1 MEKLNLGSIKIGNID
16 SLYKKS
22 MEGLKNDPI
31 VYDTISSKL
40 GLTAKE
46 VKANLAIL
54 LTYQEDVNYCAN
66 CPGLDKCKKNNPYLK
81 MDLEKRETLVVPS
94 FSPCKEM
101 SKLEEKKKMF
111 FTYSFP
117 ENYLDNDPNSI
128 DGDLIRL
135 DAISKLGPICSNDSK
150 SGWVYIYG
158 STRSGKTYILATF
171 AVKFAKS
178 HPGCAYVSCQSL
190 LEKFKNLSYS
200 NKEEFDIYFDKIKNA
215 PLLVIDD
222 FGNEYKTEYTFST
235 YLLPLL
241 DYRNKQGLRT
251 FFGSSFSIKQIESLY
266 KDKIGPIYARQLK
279 DILTRNCGNG
289 FDISTSLNLY

>member
-1 MEKLNLGSIKIGNID
+1 MEKLNLSSIKIGNID

-31 VYDTISSKL
+31 VYDAISSKL

-54 LTYQEDVNYCAN
+54 LTYQEDVNYCQN
-66 CPGLDKCKKNNPYLK
+66 CPGLDKCKKNNPYLM

-101 SKLEEKKKMF
+101 LKLEEKKKMF

-117 ENYLDNDPNSI
+117 ENYLDNDLSSI
-128 DGDLIRL
+128 DEGAIRNLAIYDLTLTTTGKKNKWIYL
-135 DAISKLGPICSNDSK
+135 
-150 SGWVYIYG
+150 YG
-158 STRSGKTYILATF
+158 STRSGKSYILATF

-215 PLLVIDD
+215 PLLVVDD

-251 FFGSSFSIKQIESLY
+251 FFGSSFSMKEIESLY

>member
-1 MEKLNLGSIKIGNID
+1 MEKLNLSSIKLGNID
-16 SLYKKS
+16 SLYKES
-22 MEGLKNDPI
+22 IEGLKNDPI

-54 LTYQEDVNYCAN
+54 LTYQEDVNYCLN

-81 MDLEKRETLVVPS
+81 MDLEKRDSLVVPS

-117 ENYLDNDPNSI
+117 DSYLDNKVKSI
-128 DGDLIRL
+128 DRSIVRGKAYGAIGD
-135 DAISKLGPICSNDSK
+135 SVKEKNSS
-150 SGWVYIYG
+150 WVYLYG
-158 STRSGKTYILATF
+158 STRSGKSYILATF
-171 AVKFAKS
+171 AVYFAKS

-251 FFGSSFSIKQIESLY
+251 FFGSSFSMKEIESLY

>member
-1 MEKLNLGSIKIGNID
+1 MEKLNLSSIKIGNID
-16 SLYKKS
+16 SLCKKS

-81 MDLEKRETLVVPS
+81 MDLEKRDSLVVPS

-117 ENYLDNDPNSI
+117 ENYLDNDPSSI
-128 DGDLIRL
+128 DGGAIRNPAIYDLTLTTTGKKNKWIYL
-135 DAISKLGPICSNDSK
+135 
-150 SGWVYIYG
+150 YG
-158 STRSGKTYILATF
+158 STRSGKSYILATF
-171 AVKFAKS
+171 AVYFAKS

-251 FFGSSFSIKQIESLY
+251 FFGSSFSMKEIESLY

>member
-1 MEKLNLGSIKIGNID
+1 MEKLNLSSIKLGNID
-16 SLYKKS
+16 SLYKES
-22 MEGLKNDPI
+22 IEGLKNDPI

-54 LTYQEDVNYCAN
+54 LTYQEDVNYCLN

-81 MDLEKRETLVVPS
+81 MDLEKRDSLVVPS

-111 FTYSFP
+111 FAYSFP
-117 ENYLDNDPNSI
+117 DSYLDNKVKSI
-128 DGDLIRL
+128 DTSIVRGEAYK
-135 DAISKLGPICSNDSK
+135 AIGSSVKEKNSSWIYL
-150 SGWVYIYG
+150 YG

-171 AVKFAKS
+171 AVYFAKS
-178 HPGCAYVSCQSL
+178 HPGCAYVFCQSL

-251 FFGSSFSIKQIESLY
+251 FFGSSFSIKEIEYLY
-266 KDKIGPIYARQLK
+266 KDKIGSIYARQLK

>member
-1 MEKLNLGSIKIGNID
+1 MEKLNLSSIKLGNID
-16 SLYKKS
+16 SLYKES
-22 MEGLKNDPI
+22 IEGLKNDPI
-31 VYDTISSKL
+31 VYETISSKL

-54 LTYQEDVNYCAN
+54 LTYQEDVNYCLN

-81 MDLEKRETLVVPS
+81 MDLEKRDSLVVPS

-111 FTYSFP
+111 FAYSFP
-117 ENYLDNDPNSI
+117 DSYLDNKVKSI
-128 DGDLIRL
+128 DTSIVRGEAYK
-135 DAISKLGPICSNDSK
+135 AIGSSVKEKNSSWIYL
-150 SGWVYIYG
+150 YG
-158 STRSGKTYILATF
+158 STRSGKSYILATF
-171 AVKFAKS
+171 AVYFAKS

-190 LEKFKNLSYS
+190 LEKFKNLSYL

-251 FFGSSFSIKQIESLY
+251 FFGSSFSIKEIESLY

>member
-1 MEKLNLGSIKIGNID
+1 MEKLNLSSIKLGNID
-16 SLYKKS
+16 SLYKES
-22 MEGLKNDPI
+22 IEGLKNDPI

-54 LTYQEDVNYCAN
+54 LTYQEDVNYCLN

-81 MDLEKRETLVVPS
+81 MDLEKRDSLVVPS
-94 FSPCKEM
+94 FSPCKEV

-117 ENYLDNDPNSI
+117 DSYLDNKVKSI
-128 DGDLIRL
+128 DTSIVRGEAYK
-135 DAISKLGPICSNDSK
+135 AIGSSVKEK
-150 SGWVYIYG
+150 SSSWIYLYG
-158 STRSGKTYILATF
+158 STRSGKSYILATF
-171 AVKFAKS
+171 AVYFAKS

-251 FFGSSFSIKQIESLY
+251 FFGSSFSIKEIESLY

>member
-1 MEKLNLGSIKIGNID
+1 MEKLNLSSIKLGNID
-16 SLYKKS
+16 SLYKES
-22 MEGLKNDPI
+22 IEGLKNDPI

-54 LTYQEDVNYCAN
+54 LTYQEDVNYCLH

-81 MDLEKRETLVVPS
+81 MDLEKRDSLVVPS

-117 ENYLDNDPNSI
+117 DSYLDNKVKSI
-128 DGDLIRL
+128 DTSIVRGEAYK
-135 DAISKLGPICSNDSK
+135 AIGSSVKEKNSSWIYL
-150 SGWVYIYG
+150 YG
-158 STRSGKTYILATF
+158 STRSGKSYILATF
-171 AVKFAKS
+171 AVYFAKS

-251 FFGSSFSIKQIESLY
+251 FFGSCFSMKEIESLY

-279 DILTRNCGNG
+279 DILTSNCGNG

>member
-1 MEKLNLGSIKIGNID
+1 MEKLNLSSIKLGNID
-16 SLYKKS
+16 SLYKES
-22 MEGLKNDPI
+22 IEGLKNDPI
-31 VYDTISSKL
+31 VYETISSKL

-54 LTYQEDVNYCAN
+54 LTYQEDVNYCLH

-81 MDLEKRETLVVPS
+81 MNLEKREALVVPS

-101 SKLEEKKKMF
+101 LKLEEKKKMF
-111 FTYSFP
+111 FAYSFP
-117 ENYLDNDPNSI
+117 DTYLDNKVKSI
-128 DGDLIRL
+128 DTSIVRGEAYKAIGDSVKEKNSSWIYL
-135 DAISKLGPICSNDSK
+135 
-150 SGWVYIYG
+150 YG
-158 STRSGKTYILATF
+158 STRSGKSYILATF
-171 AVKFAKS
+171 AVYFAKS

-200 NKEEFDIYFDKIKNA
+200 NKEDFDIYFDKIKNA

-251 FFGSSFSIKQIESLY
+251 FFGSSFSIREIESLY

-289 FDISTSLNLY
+289 FDISTTLNLY

>member
-1 MEKLNLGSIKIGNID
+1 MEKLNLSSIKLGNID
-16 SLYKKS
+16 SLYKES
-22 MEGLKNDPI
+22 IEGLKNDPI

-46 VKANLAIL
+46 VKTNLAIL
-54 LTYQEDVNYCAN
+54 LTYQEDVNYCLN

-81 MDLEKRETLVVPS
+81 MDLEKRDSLVVPS

-111 FTYSFP
+111 FAYSFP
-117 ENYLDNDPNSI
+117 DSYLDNKVKSI
-128 DGDLIRL
+128 DTSIVRGEAYK
-135 DAISKLGPICSNDSK
+135 AIGSSVKEKNSSWIYL
-150 SGWVYIYG
+150 YG

-171 AVKFAKS
+171 AVYFAKS

-200 NKEEFDIYFDKIKNA
+200 NKDEFDIYFDKIKNA

-251 FFGSSFSIKQIESLY
+251 FFGSSFSMKEIESLY

>member
-1 MEKLNLGSIKIGNID
+1 MEKLNLSSIKLGNID
-16 SLYKKS
+16 SLYKES
-22 MEGLKNDPI
+22 IEGLKNDPI

-54 LTYQEDVNYCAN
+54 LTYQEDVNYCLH

-81 MDLEKRETLVVPS
+81 MDLEKRDSLVVPS
-94 FSPCKEM
+94 FSPCKEV

-117 ENYLDNDPNSI
+117 DSYLDNKVKSI
-128 DGDLIRL
+128 DTSIVRGEVYK
-135 DAISKLGPICSNDSK
+135 AIGSSVKEKNSSWIYL
-150 SGWVYIYG
+150 YG
-158 STRSGKTYILATF
+158 STRSGKSYILATF
-171 AVKFAKS
+171 AVYFAKS

-251 FFGSSFSIKQIESLY
+251 FFGSSFSIKEIESLY

>member
-1 MEKLNLGSIKIGNID
+1 MEKLNLSSIKIGNID

-31 VYDTISSKL
+31 VYETISSKL

-54 LTYQEDVNYCAN
+54 LTYQEDVNYCLN

-101 SKLEEKKKMF
+101 LKLEEKKKMF

-117 ENYLDNDPNSI
+117 ENYLDNDPSSI
-128 DGDLIRL
+128 DEGAIRNPAIYDLTLTTTGKKNKWIYL
-135 DAISKLGPICSNDSK
+135 
-150 SGWVYIYG
+150 YG
-158 STRSGKTYILATF
+158 STRSGKSYILATF

-251 FFGSSFSIKQIESLY
+251 FFGSSFSIREIESLY

>member
-1 MEKLNLGSIKIGNID
+1 MEKLKLASIKIGNVD

-54 LTYQEDVNYCAN
+54 LTYQEDVNYCLN
-66 CPGLDKCKKNNPYLK
+66 CPELDKCKKINPYLK
-81 MDLEKRETLVVPS
+81 MDLEKRDSLVVPS

-117 ENYLDNDPNSI
+117 DSYLDNDPHSI
-128 DGDLIRL
+128 DKGAIRNPVIYDLTL
-135 DAISKLGPICSNDSK
+135 ISTGKKNNWIYL
-150 SGWVYIYG
+150 YG
-158 STRSGKTYILATF
+158 STRSGKSYILATF
-171 AVKFAKS
+171 AVYFAKS
-178 HPGCAYVSCQSL
+178 HPGCAYVSCPNL

-200 NKEEFDIYFDKIKNA
+200 NKDEFDIYFDKIKNA
-215 PLLVIDD
+215 PLLVLDD
-222 FGNEYKTEYTFST
+222 FGNEYKTEYAFST
-235 YLLPLL
+235 YLFPLL

-251 FFGSSFSIKQIESLY
+251 FFGSSFSMKEIESLY
-266 KDKIGPIYARQLK
+266 KEKIGPIYARQLK

>member
-1 MEKLNLGSIKIGNID
+1 MEKLNLSSIKIGNID

-22 MEGLKNDPI
+22 MEGLKNDSI
-31 VYDTISSKL
+31 VYETISSKL

-54 LTYQEDVNYCAN
+54 LTYQEDVNYCLN

-101 SKLEEKKKMF
+101 LKLEKKKKMF
-111 FTYSFP
+111 FIYSFP
-117 ENYLDNDPNSI
+117 ENYLDNDPSSI
-128 DGDLIRL
+128 DEGAIRNPAIYDLTLTTTGKKNKWIYL
-135 DAISKLGPICSNDSK
+135 
-150 SGWVYIYG
+150 YG

-251 FFGSSFSIKQIESLY
+251 FFGSSFSMKEIESLY